1 MNQKQK
7 DKFHKAIKDLT
18 ELLDE
23 LNQDVYTYELEYNQA
38 SCTFRIVKTIEDA
51 RVITVEQDNTYFP
64 NIYIEE

>member
-23 LNQDVYTYELEYNQA
+23 LNQDTYMYELEYNQA
-38 SCTFRIVKTIEDA
+38 SCTFKIVKTIEDA
-51 RVITVEQDNTYFP
+51 KVITIEQDDTHFP
-64 NIYIEE
+64 WFYMEE